1 MKSSSILINSARGAI
16 VDEKALIKAIKE
28 KWISGLGLD
37 VFSQEPLNS
46 KYHPMKEL
54 YGRPNVILMPHLT
67 FYTDGAMDRLETET
81 LDRCYEI
88 LEGKKVLVKSL
99 DPRLLKQSRSL
110 ILH

>member
-1 MKSSSILINSARGAI
+1 
-16 VDEKALIKAIKE
+16 
-28 KWISGLGLD
+28 
-37 VFSQEPLNS
+37 
-46 KYHPMKEL
+46 MKEL

-99 DPRLLKQSRSL
+99 DPRLLEQSKSL
-110 ILH
+110 ILY